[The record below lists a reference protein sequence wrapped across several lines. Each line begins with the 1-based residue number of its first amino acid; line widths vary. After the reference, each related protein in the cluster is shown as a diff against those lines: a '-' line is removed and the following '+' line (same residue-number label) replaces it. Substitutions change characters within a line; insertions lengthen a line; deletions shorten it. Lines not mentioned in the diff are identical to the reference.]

1 MLCLHACLVHAGMY
15 ERLGAR
21 AANHVTLM
29 PSLVHPLPILGDKK
43 QLYAVVAIGGHQYRV
58 QPGEILPIEKI
69 PLQKGDEFVF
79 DKVLMV
85 ADGDNV
91 ELGQPYVAGQKVK
104 AEVLRNSAGKKIRI
118 FKYNAKKHTRLTQG
132 HRQKYTDIHITEVN
146 GHRVDSKV
154 DWADS
159 DSETEPA
166 LA

>member
-1 MLCLHACLVHAGMY
+1 MY